1 MAATIIKFKGHQAE
15 YLSVLPLDEQQ
26 ESDSRN
32 LTYKRNYQCIQ
43 AMYSTQRVLVD
54 EKLSLLISELP
65 TRFSWVMDD
74 KSNKYDLEA
83 TCDAAQLFLNV
94 LNEKS
99 NKHEAIQL
107 GCCKVNVA

>member
-15 YLSVLPLDEQQ
+15 YLLPLQLPKTLACS
-26 ESDSRN
+26 SDKQ
-32 LTYKRNYQCIQ
+32 TGIQ

-83 TCDAAQLFLNV
+83 TCDAV
-94 LNEKS
+94 LD
-99 NKHEAIQL
+99 IDM
-107 GCCKVNVA
+107 

>member
-1 MAATIIKFKGHQAE
+1 MTP
-15 YLSVLPLDEQQ
+15 LPLQLPKTLACS
-26 ESDSRN
+26 SDKQ
-32 LTYKRNYQCIQ
+32 TGIQ